1 MGPGPAKQACCA
13 SSREASA
20 GEDAH
25 PRPSVD
31 SREHRDALAARRG
44 HPDGPHIL
52 PDDDGVDSM
61 SQVDPYT
68 LATLLSDFKA
78 RQNRTE
84 PPPRKSLFDWS
95 WNMPLLLSILGVA
108 AAQLV
113 GYTQLGDR
121 VESFGRRL
129 ELVERRQTDD
139 IPRLDVQIQNNK
151 LQDQRI
157 QNMVEVGSET
167 RRNVSDLAK
176 IVAEQARSIGDMHES
191 ITLMRDR
198 QDRGPH

>member
-1 MGPGPAKQACCA
+1 
-13 SSREASA
+13 
-20 GEDAH
+20 
-25 PRPSVD
+25 
-31 SREHRDALAARRG
+31 
-44 HPDGPHIL
+44 
-52 PDDDGVDSM
+52 M

-68 LATLLSDFKA
+68 LATLLADFKA
-78 RQNRTE
+78 ARNPTE

-95 WNMPLLLSILGVA
+95 WNMPLLISILGVA

-167 RRNVSDLAK
+167 RHNVSDLAK
-176 IVAEQARSIGDMHES
+176 IVAEQSKSIGDMHES

>member
-1 MGPGPAKQACCA
+1 MDPVP
-13 SSREASA
+13 

-25 PRPSVD
+25 PRPSID
-31 SREHRDALAARRG
+31 SPEYRDALAARKG

-52 PDDDGVDSM
+52 PDDEGVDSM
-61 SQVDPYT
+61 WQVDPYT
-68 LATLLSDFKA
+68 LATMLADFKA
-78 RQNRTE
+78 ARNPTE
-84 PPPRKSLFDWS
+84 APQARKSLFDWS
-95 WNMPLLLSILGVA
+95 WNMPLLISILGVA

-129 ELVERRQTDD
+129 ELVERRQTED
-139 IPRLDVQIQNNK
+139 IPRLDVQVQNNK

-167 RRNVSDLAK
+167 RHNVSDLAK
-176 IVAEQARSIGDMHES
+176 IVAEQSKSIGDMHES

>member
-1 MGPGPAKQACCA
+1 
-13 SSREASA
+13 
-20 GEDAH
+20 
-25 PRPSVD
+25 
-31 SREHRDALAARRG
+31 
-44 HPDGPHIL
+44 
-52 PDDDGVDSM
+52 M

-68 LATLLSDFKA
+68 LATMLADFKA
-78 RQNRTE
+78 ARNPTE
-84 PPPRKSLFDWS
+84 APPPPRKSLFDWS
-95 WNMPLLLSILGVA
+95 WNMPLLISIVGVA

-157 QNMVEVGSET
+157 QNMVEAGTET
-167 RRNVSDLAK
+167 RHNVSDLTK
-176 IVAEQARSIGDMHES
+176 IVAEQSKSIGDMHE
-191 ITLMRDR
+191 IMTLMRDR

>member
-1 MGPGPAKQACCA
+1 VDQVP
-13 SSREASA
+13 

-25 PRPSVD
+25 PRPSID
-31 SREHRDALAARRG
+31 SPAYRQALTARKG
-44 HPDGPHIL
+44 HADGPHIL
-52 PDDDGVDSM
+52 PDDESVDM

-68 LATLLSDFKA
+68 LATLLADFKGAQSPKEAPA
-78 RQNRTE
+78 RK
-84 PPPRKSLFDWS
+84 PLFDWS
-95 WNMPLLLSILGVA
+95 WNMPLLISVVGVA

-139 IPRLDVQIQNNK
+139 IPRLDMQVQNNR

-157 QNMVEVGSET
+157 QNMVEAGTET
-167 RRNVSDLAK
+167 RHNVGELAK
-176 IVAEQARSIGDMHES
+176 IVAEQSKSIGDMHES

>member
-1 MGPGPAKQACCA
+1 MGPGPAKQVG
-13 SSREASA
+13 EASA

-25 PRPSVD
+25 PRPSID
-31 SREHRDALAARRG
+31 SPEYRDALAARKG

-52 PDDDGVDSM
+52 PDDESVAM

-68 LATLLSDFKA
+68 LATLLADFKA
-78 RQNRTE
+78 RQNPKE
-84 PPPRKSLFDWS
+84 APQARKSLFDWS
-95 WNMPLLLSILGVA
+95 WNMPLLISILGVA

-139 IPRLDVQIQNNK
+139 IPRLDVQIHNNK

-167 RRNVSDLAK
+167 RHNVSDLAK
-176 IVAEQARSIGDMHES
+176 IVAEQAKSIGDMHES

-198 QDRGPH
+198 QDRGPR